1 MTNPIKAIQNVYF
14 ETIAEMKKCTW
25 PTKKELW
32 RSAGVVISSLVI
44 LTVMVMVFDIV
55 FQAGVRLVA
64 GM

>member
-32 RSAGVVISSLVI
+32 RSTGVVISSLVI
-44 LTVMVMVFDIV
+44 LTVMVMVFDWV